1 MNSTVDKTEVNHFD
15 KPNQDWWDESGSFSA
30 LHRLTPC
37 RIEYIVQVIKRNII
51 NQQINSSTQIC
62 NNLNITEYVKFKDL
76 NQIIDPYKTNFS
88 GGQIQR
94 ILIARALY
102 KNKNLYIFDEPTTN
116 LDIKNKERFF
126 KYLKNNRNT
135 YIIISHD
142 KEVLNFCDLKFRLK

>member
-62 NNLNITEYVKFKDL
+62 NNLNI
-76 NQIIDPYKTNFS
+76 
-88 GGQIQR
+88 
-94 ILIARALY
+94 
-102 KNKNLYIFDEPTTN
+102 
-116 LDIKNKERFF
+116 LDITSLIYIVLEEVQINDSQFWHMNLN
-126 KYLKNNRNT
+126 YGNNINIVDIVMLVT
-135 YIIISHD
+135 KI
-142 KEVLNFCDLKFRLK
+142 LTM